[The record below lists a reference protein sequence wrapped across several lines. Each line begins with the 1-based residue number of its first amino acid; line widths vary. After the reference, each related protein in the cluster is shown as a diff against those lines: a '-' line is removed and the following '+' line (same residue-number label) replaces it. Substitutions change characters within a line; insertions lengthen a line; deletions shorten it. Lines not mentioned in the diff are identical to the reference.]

1 MDQLDIIESEGGS
14 ASRFLSIHTQA
25 EPDFGLHR
33 AVAERGA
40 WIEYDN
46 VGAVPLEESVALV
59 LKALDAGLEKQLL
72 ISHDRGWFDPALPGG
87 GEPKPYT
94 VVNTELLPRLSAA
107 GVSDET
113 IVALTHRNPFSAF
126 SRR

>member
-1 MDQLDIIESEGGS
+1 
-14 ASRFLSIHTQA
+14 
-25 EPDFGLHR
+25 
-33 AVAERGA
+33 
-40 WIEYDN
+40 
-46 VGAVPLEESVALV
+46 
-59 LKALDAGLEKQLL
+59 LEKQLL